1 MREAPNG
8 EVQWRPVVGY
18 EGLYEV
24 SSDGRVRSLDRI
36 TRHGRRRKSQILS
49 LATITGGYQSAELY
63 RDGVG
68 RMRAV
73 SVLAAEAFF
82 GPKPNGYDV
91 CHNDGNPSNNALENL
106 RYDTRAN
113 NQADRKIHG
122 THCIGERSPN
132 ARLTWAGVREIRDS
146 SDTCAELARRLDVSR
161 KAVWLV
167 RKGRSWPQEFSEAT
181 R

>member
-1 MREAPNG
+1 MPETSDV
-8 EVQWRPVVGY
+8 VQWRAVVGY

-36 TRHGRRRKSQILS
+36 TPHGRRRKSQVLS

-63 RDGVG
+63 RNGVG

-82 GPKPNGYDV
+82 GPKPNGFDV
-91 CHNDGNPSNNALENL
+91 CHNDGNPANNALSNL
-106 RYDTRAN
+106 RYDTRAS

-132 ARLTWAGVREIRDS
+132 ARLTWDAVRVIRA
-146 SDTCAELARRLDVSR
+146 SDESCELLARRFCVSR
-161 KAVWLV
+161 KAVWLA
-167 RKGRSWPQEFSEAT
+167 RKGKTWFPGFAGGAR
-181 R
+181 